1 MADER
6 AECPV
11 CHRFF
16 VVSASGH
23 LRAHGPRSN
32 RCPGSH
38 SVVGGASH
46 SQPSVVSQSSSS
58 PRGSARDGSPSPPS
72 SPSPVPFL
80 PLQPGVP
87 IVRRLPKASRR
98 QAASSFRSLLEEVV
112 RDNSLPSWE
121 RLLSFAP
128 RCLFSPSRGG
138 KRWSLATQLN
148 KQIAS
153 EAGPPVSLL
162 RQFQRRC
169 QRLPP
174 SSSSSVDRLRSVVSQ
189 RLEEGD
195 FRGAIRIASSDSSI
209 AVPSSVTL
217 QALRD
222 KHPPSPVD
230 FNPPSDFPTV
240 DHVCVSEVEVSSAIC
255 SFPCGSAGGPD
266 GLRPQHLKDMVSSGP
281 SEPHLSPLLSA
292 LASFSDLVLK
302 GEVPPSVRPY
312 FFGARLLALDKNGGG
327 IRPIAIG
334 GCLRRLVAKV
344 ACRRVSMDMSEL
356 LAPHQLGF
364 GVKGGVEAAI
374 HSAHCFLD
382 CLPAGEVM
390 IKVDFSNAFNSAHRD
405 CMLEVIR
412 DLYPDIFSLVHS
424 AHSSPSSLYWL
435 YFQLR
440 VSSKV
445 TRWQWRI

>member
-1 MADER
+1 MNKLSVHICIMSVYYNMADER

-58 PRGSARDGSPSPPS
+58 PLGSAHDGSPSPPS

-87 IVRRLPKASRR
+87 IVRCLPTASRR

-112 RDNSLPSWE
+112 RDNSPPSWE

-162 RQFQRRC
+162 RQFQHRC

-174 SSSSSVDRLRSVVSQ
+174 SSSSLVDRLRSVVSQ

-195 FRGAIRIASSDSSI
+195 FRGAIRIASSLL
-209 AVPSSVTL
+209 V
-217 QALRD
+217 
-222 KHPPSPVD
+222 SP
-230 FNPPSDFPTV
+230 F
-240 DHVCVSEVEVSSAIC
+240 
-255 SFPCGSAGGPD
+255 
-266 GLRPQHLKDMVSSGP
+266 RPFETNILP
-281 SEPHLSPLLSA
+281 PLLTLILLLTS
-292 LASFSDLVLK
+292 
-302 GEVPPSVRPY
+302 
-312 FFGARLLALDKNGGG
+312 RLW
-327 IRPIAIG
+327 IMF
-334 GCLRRLVAKV
+334 V
-344 ACRRVSMDMSEL
+344 
-356 LAPHQLGF
+356 
-364 GVKGGVEAAI
+364 
-374 HSAHCFLD
+374 
-382 CLPAGEVM
+382 
-390 IKVDFSNAFNSAHRD
+390 
-405 CMLEVIR
+405 
-412 DLYPDIFSLVHS
+412 
-424 AHSSPSSLYWL
+424 
-435 YFQLR
+435 
-440 VSSKV
+440 
-445 TRWQWRI
+445 